1 MTLNVSH
8 EAAAAAAKR
17 ILGFFPDIPASDPK
31 GFAAGL
37 VQTLSNYPPAV
48 VARAVDPATGI
59 PAHVEFL
66 NLARIKKLLDG
77 WYDEHYELEAKRK
90 QWATPRV
97 EFKRDEPSEESKSR
111 VLGWRKL
118 SAQIDAGI
126 GPSQAMDD

>member
-1 MTLNVSH
+1 MDSNVSH
-8 EAAAAAAKR
+8 QEAAAAAKR
-17 ILGFFPDIPASDPK
+17 ILGFYPDIPASDPM

-37 VQTLSNYPPAV
+37 VQTLSNYPQAV

-59 PAHVEFL
+59 PANVEFL

-77 WYDEHYELEAKRK
+77 WHDDLISLDGKRK
-90 QWATPRV
+90 HWAPQI
-97 EFKRDEPSEESKSR
+97 EFKRDEPTEESKSR

-126 GPSQAMDD
+126 GPSQVMDD